1 MRNRKVWLEPKFC
14 GSNIIKINKWL
25 FQVFYFKMIFESTVN
40 LLACYLIFKSLY
52 NTFSLSLSLFFVT
65 AKNNLYNCCW
75 VALFCKVFFS
85 FACQSI
91 SHFVNWTFVGITFKK
106 NLHLKSNIVHQQ
118 LLSSFLFVSLSHSLN
133 STWISLTVGFACPR
147 QAMLPFAT
155 SWQTAHKSWKKKK

>member
-65 AKNNLYNCCW
+65 ANNKFYNCCW
-75 VALFCKVFFS
+75 VALFSKVFFFCLS
-85 FACQSI
+85 INFALCQLDFRGHYI
-91 SHFVNWTFVGITFKK
+91 QKEFTFKIK
-106 NLHLKSNIVHQQ
+106 YCTSAAAIFISLCFS
-118 LLSSFLFVSLSHSLN
+118 VSLSQFHLN
-133 STWISLTVGFACPR
+133 FSHCRLCVPSSSNAAFCHLFANG
-147 QAMLPFAT
+147 A
-155 SWQTAHKSWKKKK
+155 